1 MIQYETCNLGND
13 QYIKLMKCI
22 STQTDSNNSNNRKTL
37 IVIIPGLFSLNFFNF
52 FFVLKRKIIYF

>member
-22 STQTDSNNSNNRKTL
+22 SNQKDSSTFNNRKTL
-37 IVIIPGLFSLNFFNF
+37 VVIIPGLFSLNFFNF
-52 FFVLKRKIIYF
+52 FLSKNEK